1 MSVSPAP
8 RFVCIHGHFYQ
19 PPRENPWIE
28 AVETQDSAAPYH
40 DWNERITAECYAP
53 NGAARIVDSKNRIL
67 RITNNYARI
76 SFNFGPTLLS
86 WMEEKAPLTYRMV
99 RNADRQSQK
108 HFGHGSAMAQ
118 VYNHVIMPLASTRDR
133 ISQIVWGIA
142 DFEHRFG
149 RKPEGMWLAE
159 TAVDLETLDLL
170 ARHDIRFTI
179 LAPHQCARIRP
190 LDHADSA
197 TEAAEAD
204 ASSNGNGWQ
213 ETPDA
218 SVDTTRPY
226 LVHTS
231 PGYSIAV
238 FFYNGPVSRA
248 IAFDGLLN
256 SGEAFADRLL
266 GGFTPREGSQLVHV
280 ATDGETYG
288 HHHRHGEMALAYALQ
303 LIEEGNAR
311 LTNYAA
317 FLAKFPPTHEA
328 QIVENSSWSCFH
340 GVERWRSDCGCNG
353 GKPGWNQKWRAPLR
367 EALDWLRDSVAPLV
381 RTACADLLTDVDA
394 ARNDF
399 IHVILDRS
407 RPSVDAFL
415 ARHSIRTLNPAER
428 IRALQLMEL
437 ERNAMLMYTSCGW
450 FFDDISGIETVQ
462 IITYAARVLELAA
475 ALFPETRGVF
485 ERSFT
490 DRLAQA
496 KSNDPEWH
504 DGRYIYDQAIRPM
517 VVDLE
522 QVVAH
527 YAISCVFPR
536 AEEAAA
542 AEHDRL
548 FCYTIE
554 HLWET
559 TLPYGLGQLRLGRVR
574 ISSLLTEEAEE
585 AAYGLLHFG
594 DQNVS
599 AAVKRVAG
607 EEHQDLVLLAKEIE
621 DAVDA
626 SNLTE
631 VVRLMDDYFG
641 ESRFSLTSLFTDE
654 QRRIVKSIL
663 DPAMQSLEATLTAL
677 YESHAS
683 LLHFLAR
690 TGVPRPPALRVAA
703 QFAIHSQLRRV
714 LEADPVDV
722 ATVDRLLEEARE
734 DAVVI
739 DQPTLGFL
747 ADERMHAAM
756 ERLQKSPSD
765 HDAVRQALRLAI
777 ALRALPF
784 SVDLWQAQNIWYEL
798 SSRVAGESKALRD
811 DFLALGTALNIRVD
825 RQS

>member
-1 MSVSPAP
+1 MSVPTAS
-8 RFVCIHGHFYQ
+8 RFVCVHGHFYQ

-86 WMEEKAPLTYRMV
+86 WMEEKAPLTLKMV
-99 RNADRQSQK
+99 RDADRQSQK
-108 HFGHGSAMAQ
+108 HFGHGSAIAQ
-118 VYNHVIMPLASTRDR
+118 VYNHIIMPLASTRDR

-149 RKPEGMWLAE
+149 RKPEGMWLSE
-159 TAVDLETLDLL
+159 TAVDVESLDLL
-170 ARHDIRFTI
+170 ARHGIRFTI
-179 LAPHQCARIRP
+179 LAPHQCARVRP
-190 LDHADSA
+190 LDRAVKTTGPAPTAAPMGVTA
-197 TEAAEAD
+197 TNDE
-204 ASSNGNGWQ
+204 GWQ
-213 ETPDA
+213 ETADA
-218 SVDTTRPY
+218 GVDTTHPY

-231 PGYSIAV
+231 PGHSIAV

-266 GGFTPREGSQLVHV
+266 GGFTEREGAQLVHV

-303 LIEEGNAR
+303 LIEEGNAK
-311 LTNYAA
+311 LTNYGAY
-317 FLAKFPPTHEA
+317 LAKFPPTHEV
-328 QIVENSSWSCFH
+328 QIVEDSSWSCFH

-353 GKPGWNQKWRAPLR
+353 GKAGWNQQWRAPLR
-367 EALDWLRDSVAPLV
+367 EALDWLRDCMAPLV
-381 RTACADLLTDVDA
+381 SSASTNLLTDADA
-394 ARNDF
+394 ARNDY

-407 RPSVDAFL
+407 RASVDAFL
-415 ARHSIRTLNPAER
+415 ARHSIRTLNAAER
-428 IRALQLMEL
+428 VRALQLMEL

-462 IITYAARVLELAA
+462 IITYAARVIELAA
-475 ALFPETRGVF
+475 ALFPETHGALERG
-485 ERSFT
+485 FT

-527 YAISCVFPR
+527 HAISCVFRRP
-536 AEEAAA
+536 EEPSP
-542 AEHDRL
+542 AEHSRL
-548 FCYTIE
+548 FCYTIT
-554 HLWET
+554 HLWAT
-559 TLPYGLGQLRLGRVR
+559 ALPYGLGQLRLGRVR
-574 ISSLLTEEAEE
+574 ISSLLTEETEE

-594 DQNVS
+594 DQNIS
-599 AAVKRVAG
+599 AAVKRVTA
-607 EEHQDLVLLAKEIE
+607 EEHQDLILLAKEIE

-626 SNLTE
+626 SNLPE

-641 ESRFSLTSLFTDE
+641 ESRYSLTSLFTDE

-663 DPAMQSLEATLTAL
+663 DPAMQSLETTLNSLTKATHPCCTSSPAPACRARPR
-677 YESHAS
+677 SAS
-683 LLHFLAR
+683 PRSSPFTRSCAAR
-690 TGVPRPPALRVAA
+690 WRQTPSMCQQSTKSWPKRVRTPSSSTSPPSASSPTSACTPRWSVC
-703 QFAIHSQLRRV
+703 S
-714 LEADPVDV
+714 
-722 ATVDRLLEEARE
+722 
-734 DAVVI
+734 
-739 DQPTLGFL
+739 
-747 ADERMHAAM
+747 
-756 ERLQKSPSD
+756 KSPPIRMPCATPCNWPSRC
-765 HDAVRQALRLAI
+765 ARCPSQWIFGR
-777 ALRALPF
+777 RKT
-784 SVDLWQAQNIWYEL
+784 SGM
-798 SSRVAGESKALRD
+798 SSHPASPA
-811 DFLALGTALNIRVD
+811 
-825 RQS
+825 